1 MAAKT
6 LQGLFFYHGLWI
18 CRPGTGLD
26 GLAAIYFTGY
36 NVPIHPP
43 VQRATGPFPPSRKS
57 NNGQLSTQTLI
68 SQPHSP
74 TLRNVA
80 THSAKL
86 SENPKS

>member
-6 LQGLFFYHGLWI
+6 SQGLFFYHGLWI

-43 VQRATGPFPPSRKS
+43 YNGPPVRSRHLLKNQR
-57 NNGQLSTQTLI
+57 
-68 SQPHSP
+68 
-74 TLRNVA
+74 V
-80 THSAKL
+80 
-86 SENPKS
+86 